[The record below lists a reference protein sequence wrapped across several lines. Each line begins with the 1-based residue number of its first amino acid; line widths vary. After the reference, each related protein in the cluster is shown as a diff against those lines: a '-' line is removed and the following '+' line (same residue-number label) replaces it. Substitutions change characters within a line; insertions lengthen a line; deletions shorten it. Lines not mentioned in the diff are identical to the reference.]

1 MFGLISFPIY
11 FCKYVIISNL
21 SKNVIF
27 MSAPKIELTSR
38 EKEVL
43 ELLSLGYNSKEIGEK
58 IFISSNTVEYHRKQL
73 LRKTNSRNVA
83 ELIGKAYRTGLL
95 KIND

>member
-1 MFGLISFPIY
+1 MFGVIGFTFY
-11 FCKYVIISNL
+11 FCNYVKISNL
-21 SKNVIF
+21 SKQDI

-43 ELLSLGYNSKEIGEK
+43 ELLSTGYNSKEIGEK

>member
-1 MFGLISFPIY
+1 
-11 FCKYVIISNL
+11 
-21 SKNVIF
+21 
-27 MSAPKIELTSR
+27 MSTPKIELTSR

-43 ELLSLGYNSKEIGEK
+43 ELLSTGYNSKEIGEM

-83 ELIGKAYRTGLL
+83 ELIGNAFRTGLL
-95 KIND
+95 KINE

>member
-1 MFGLISFPIY
+1 M
-11 FCKYVIISNL
+11 N
-21 SKNVIF
+21 
-27 MSAPKIELTSR
+27 APKIELTSR

-73 LRKTNSRNVA
+73 LRKTLSRNVA

-95 KIND
+95 KIED